1 MQRPAFGD
9 APDTSTD
16 SILVVEGLLTHFIT
30 VRRPFLAFPPPASLL
45 QSRASPSLP
54 AIQRVVG
61 AALEYAED
69 PLEVSKLDVLHVLRK
84 NKRFLGRVVTTY
96 EHLEKY
102 NRESAKSKSIGGC
115 RKEGE
120 LDILASARIFDDEA
134 AAPAHGEAAPPA
146 PAATRH
152 DFSDAGREAS
162 GGVNAAPRVSI
173 KVRKTA

>member
-1 MQRPAFGD
+1 M
-9 APDTSTD
+9 
-16 SILVVEGLLTHFIT
+16 VEGLLTHFIT
-30 VRRPFLAFPPPASLL
+30 VCLLCLSCLPSVL

-61 AALEYAED
+61 AALEY
-69 PLEVSKLDVLHVLRK
+69 
-84 NKRFLGRVVTTY
+84 TY

-102 NRESAKSKSIGGC
+102 NRESAKCKSIGGC

-134 AAPAHGEAAPPA
+134 APPAHGEAAPPA
-146 PAATRH
+146 PAAIRH